1 MTAHTL
7 IQNEQR
13 RDRTTLLRRALQ
25 ADAVFVTISGLAAL
39 LGAGQ
44 MESLFGI
51 PAGYLQPLG
60 IFLLAFAVFL
70 GVVATRQT
78 INRRLAWAVV
88 ILGAIWVVD
97 SLILLVSGL
106 LPLTP
111 AGWWFTLI
119 QALIVADFAIVE
131 YVGLRRAR

>member
-25 ADAVFVTISGLAAL
+25 VDAVFVTISGLAAL
-39 LGAGQ
+39 IGAGQ
-44 MESLFGI
+44 MGTLFGI

-60 IFLLAFAVFL
+60 VVLLAFAVFL
-70 GVVATRQT
+70 GVIATRQT
-78 INRRLAWAVV
+78 INTRLAWAVV
-88 ILGAIWVVD
+88 ILGVIWVID

-111 AGWWFTLI
+111 AGWWFIVI
-119 QALIVADFAIVE
+119 QALIVADFAIVQ
-131 YVGLRRAR
+131 YVGIRRAR